1 MTEHRTTILFL
12 FSASWYSV
20 TEVTSLETLDGISLP
35 SFSFAHLLFFF
46 FFSFLLSLVGRHILL
61 GEIYR
66 RPLNFCP
73 SHQFRRLRIAEPGTI
88 LPLSFAKRLQAWSF
102 CRHATLSFSLPHL
115 VLSISL
121 AFYHLSPLKNRL
133 LRESSFNRCRLLGTD
148 SPYR

>member
-20 TEVTSLETLDGISLP
+20 TEVTSLETLDGISLSP
-35 SFSFAHLLFFF
+35 FFSFAHLLVFF
-46 FFSFLLSLVGRHILL
+46 FFSFLLSLVGRHILF

-88 LPLSFAKRLQAWSF
+88 LPSSFAKRLQAWSF
-102 CRHATLSFSLPHL
+102 CRYTTLSCSLSFS
-115 VLSISL
+115 
-121 AFYHLSPLKNRL
+121 F
-133 LRESSFNRCRLLGTD
+133 SSFYLSRFPPSFAFKGS
-148 SPYR
+148 SPTRVIFQPLPAPGDR